1 VSLTPGS
8 QNCAEEA
15 VVFKPSPLFQGRFSL
30 CAEAEA
36 EVVERDE
43 LVSEDVIID
52 TMDITNL
59 GRTQVLEMLQ
69 DFQGDQALL
78 LESFFQ

>member
-1 VSLTPGS
+1 ME
-8 QNCAEEA
+8 AEET
-15 VVFKPSPLFQGRFSL
+15 VVLT
-30 CAEAEA
+30 
-36 EVVERDE
+36 
-43 LVSEDVIID
+43 EDLITN

-59 GRTQVLEMLQ
+59 GRAQVLELLQ